1 MAYLL
6 SLPYGYCTEFYGRLM
21 TEFNTHKHTDT
32 CLCMYTAHANT
43 RIGEKTR
50 MRERD
55 LKLLKKTET
64 GALREAFSR

>member
-32 CLCMYTAHANT
+32 CLCMYTLT
-43 RIGEKTR
+43 KQQTIYRQ
-50 MRERD
+50 
-55 LKLLKKTET
+55 KKQSEII
-64 GALREAFSR
+64 